1 MKNSSDSTLAESRA
15 KYLENLSQ
23 RNHIEIMENTKK
35 YVNRL
40 YIESGSNLPLEK
52 WVEEELKSIV

>member
-1 MKNSSDSTLAESRA
+1 MKNNANSSLVKSRA

-23 RNHIEIMENTKK
+23 GNHIEIMENTKK